1 MFFFSLFSFLLLQ
14 LSKQNLDHSH
24 SNSRTSIKQQ
34 NLAQTVTPITA
45 QALIDS
51 SLTSRKDEIDC
62 GDRSKKNRTK
72 TKNDHTKY
80 GFVHRKTF
88 FF

>member
-1 MFFFSLFSFLLLQ
+1 MFFISFLLLQ
-14 LSKQNLDHSH
+14 LSKKNLDHSH

-62 GDRSKKNRTK
+62 GNRSKQIRTK
-72 TKNDHTKY
+72 AKNDHTKY
-80 GFVHRKTF
+80 GFVHRKTIF
-88 FF
+88 FY